1 MREGESPEHGLLQAG
16 DAHRAEVVED
26 PDLGADGE
34 EEVDEAQVVLAA
46 LEDIGGRRRLALTAV
61 QSGPTELSPGN

>member
-1 MREGESPEHGLLQAG
+1 M
-16 DAHRAEVVED
+16 ED